1 VSADSSVGRT
11 SAGEPL
17 IGVAP
22 SFPFS
27 GIINYY
33 YDGFLI
39 GGSTKLAVQDP
50 YPLKG
55 NTLQFWDSRNGT
67 LRYLSLGDDLVIC
80 GPGFMV
86 ATTAGIEIHYLDYGH
101 RDFGPIG
108 SASLHVPW
116 GGDGA
121 YPRFVYPG
129 RLWNSS
135 DPTEMHISNGMRIA
149 QPKVDIGIFEI
160 STAADS
166 RFYEFDGS
174 RGLLDLGSN
183 YSVDDI
189 PERPPDWEISYYG
202 EMVGTDG
209 RNYAVRSVLYEPACG
224 YQITHVVSA
233 ETGRR
238 LLCGWSYLGPILVD
252 FDETLET
259 VSDPAFPVPPPLG
272 ERSSCDHPADLR
284 ELAVVAEER
293 RWLIDG
299 CSPTA
304 PRLSGNVD
312 AGPADSHA
320 TATARGSEIQ

>member
-1 VSADSSVGRT
+1 
-11 SAGEPL
+11 
-17 IGVAP
+17 
-22 SFPFS
+22 
-27 GIINYY
+27 
-33 YDGFLI
+33 
-39 GGSTKLAVQDP
+39 
-50 YPLKG
+50 
-55 NTLQFWDSRNGT
+55 
-67 LRYLSLGDDLVIC
+67 
-80 GPGFMV
+80 
-86 ATTAGIEIHYLDYGH
+86 
-101 RDFGPIG
+101 
-108 SASLHVPW
+108 
-116 GGDGA
+116 
-121 YPRFVYPG
+121 
-129 RLWNSS
+129 
-135 DPTEMHISNGMRIA
+135 MHISNGMRIA